1 MCRCK
6 GDMEKAPTKKIE
18 SWIAEKET
26 RKAIMR
32 QGFEKLGK
40 NRWFVTL
47 PRRMRRTKDATIFDN
62 S

>member
-1 MCRCK
+1 
-6 GDMEKAPTKKIE
+6 MEKAPTKKIE

-32 QGFEKLGK
+32 QGFEKLGIK

-47 PRRMRRTKDATIFDN
+47 SRRMRRTKDATIFDN

>member
-1 MCRCK
+1 
-6 GDMEKAPTKKIE
+6 MEKAPTKKIE

-26 RKAIMR
+26 RKGIMR
-32 QGFEKLGK
+32 QGFEKLGIK

-47 PRRMRRTKDATIFDN
+47 SRRMRRTKDATIFDN